1 VHDIKVAEAFIHDC
15 NLLGDKVFFSEPVQF
30 SLFESFKVKLKTPKK
45 RNMKTLSGW
54 NKGDARTRKMVET
67 VFSQLEDHFLMKRNY
82 GKSGGRVLLGFQN
95 WFSLQMV
102 LHAVIAC
109 LMQSIHMLILAQCL

>member
-1 VHDIKVAEAFIHDC
+1 
-15 NLLGDKVFFSEPVQF
+15 
-30 SLFESFKVKLKTPKK
+30 
-45 RNMKTLSGW
+45 MKTLSDW